1 MGAVTMSARITQR
14 ELEAYLWGAAVV
26 LRGLIDAGDYKQY
39 IFPLVFL
46 KRISDVYDEEHAA
59 AMGVYGDE
67 ELAGLPENYRFA
79 IPDGCHWDD
88 IRSVNRDVGGTVLKA
103 MRAIESANPDT
114 LPGVFGDGDWGNKNL
129 LPDSTL
135 NDLIE
140 HFSTRTLSIANL
152 PEDELGNGYE
162 FLIKK
167 FADDS
172 GHTAQEFYTNRTLVH
187 DPTCGTGGMLIST
200 AAEVKRQR
208 KEWRNLRLY
217 GQELNYGTSA
227 IARMNLFLH
236 GVTDGHIAHG
246 DTLSRPAFHDAEGR
260 LLTFDVVLANPNTVQ
275 LR

>member
-114 LPGVFGDGDWGNKNL
+114 LPGVFGDGDW
-129 LPDSTL
+129 
-135 NDLIE
+135 
-140 HFSTRTLSIANL
+140 
-152 PEDELGNGYE
+152 
-162 FLIKK
+162 
-167 FADDS
+167 
-172 GHTAQEFYTNRTLVH
+172 
-187 DPTCGTGGMLIST
+187 PTCRRMSWATAMSSSSRSSPTT
-200 AAEVKRQR
+200 AATRR
-208 KEWRNLRLY
+208 RSS
-217 GQELNYGTSA
+217 TPTA
-227 IARMNLFLH
+227 P
-236 GVTDGHIAHG
+236 
-246 DTLSRPAFHDAEGR
+246 LS
-260 LLTFDVVLANPNTVQ
+260 T
-275 LR
+275 